1 MTPLQI
7 AAICF
12 LCMVAG
18 TWLACAL
25 MVRADRRG
33 EDAPPADID
42 NPCPITPA
50 QLVLAVIVV
59 ALACFAS
66 SVWPMGFAST
76 SGG

>member
-7 AAICF
+7 AAICT
-12 LCMVAG
+12 LCIVGG

-25 MVRADRRG
+25 MARADRRG
-33 EDAPPADID
+33 EADQREDIT

-59 ALACFAS
+59 ALVCAAS
-66 SVWPMGFAST
+66 SVWPMGFAS
-76 SGG
+76 GGAS